1 MTHQPSGFSLPINQV
16 IVPTPPTGF
25 ITFFVRDG
33 NTVWVKYSDDTE
45 ERISVG

>member
-1 MTHQPSGFSLPINQV
+1 MTDQVSGFSLPINQV
-16 IVPTPPTGF
+16 RVPTPPLGE
-25 ITFFVRDG
+25 IAIFVRDG